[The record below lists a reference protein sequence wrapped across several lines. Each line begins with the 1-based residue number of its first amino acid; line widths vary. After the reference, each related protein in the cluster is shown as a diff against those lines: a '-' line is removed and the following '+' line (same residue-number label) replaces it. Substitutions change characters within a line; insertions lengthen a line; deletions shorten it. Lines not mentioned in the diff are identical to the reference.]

1 MRPGG
6 SRAKGAAFE
15 RRIAKALSKVFP
27 NARRGFQYRGGGD
40 APDIID
46 CGPWAIEC
54 KVGRPAKN
62 PEDALAQ
69 CEADAAKRGD
79 HTSLCVAIC
88 QEDRRPVMVYMR
100 AESFAKAIRQTIL
113 GADPTGGTV
122 LSMSLDDFILLAEGY
137 KHAAR

>member
-1 MRPGG
+1 MIN

-15 RRIAKALSKVFP
+15 RRIAKALSKVFS
-27 NARRGFQYRGGGD
+27 NARRGFQYRGGVD
-40 APDIID
+40 APDIIG

-54 KVGRPAKN
+54 KVGRPAKK

-79 HTSLCVAIC
+79 HASLCVAIC

-100 AESFAKAIRQTIL
+100 AESFYIASYVAVY
-113 GADPTGGTV
+113 GPTAGIV
-122 LSMSLDDFILLAEGY
+122 VSMSLDDFILLADGY
-137 KHAAR
+137 KRAAQ